1 MQRIYEDRKEL
12 ARGELGFGGFKNW
25 WRIRMERKLKISN

>member
-25 WRIRMERKLKISN
+25 WRIKDGAKIKN